1 MNPNETAYLIFDPWR
16 VQPPPHEGR
25 YVDNVNDYHAIK
37 IAEYLKDKPN
47 KFVCMF
53 ESTKEFYGVHKAFED
68 YTFVRHQDIR
78 SKIMWFKNLVYCGFH
93 HGRCTIDTH
102 DSGAKFLSQDK
113 AKFNIY
119 FKKELLCLLPG
130 DSWIA
135 MDNKSKQ
142 YGELI

>member
-1 MNPNETAYLIFDPWR
+1 MNENKTAYLIFDPWR
-16 VQPPPHEGR
+16 VQPPPHEGK
-25 YVDNVNDYHAIK
+25 YVDTVNDYFAIK

-53 ESTKEFYGVHKAFED
+53 NSTKEFYGVHKAFED

-78 SKIMWFKNLVYCGFH
+78 SRIMWFENLVYCGFH

-113 AKFNIY
+113 Y
-119 FKKELLCLLPG
+119 
-130 DSWIA
+130 
-135 MDNKSKQ
+135 
-142 YGELI
+142 

>member
-78 SKIMWFKNLVYCGFH
+78 SKIMWFKNLVYCG
-93 HGRCTIDTH
+93 
-102 DSGAKFLSQDK
+102 AKFLSQDK